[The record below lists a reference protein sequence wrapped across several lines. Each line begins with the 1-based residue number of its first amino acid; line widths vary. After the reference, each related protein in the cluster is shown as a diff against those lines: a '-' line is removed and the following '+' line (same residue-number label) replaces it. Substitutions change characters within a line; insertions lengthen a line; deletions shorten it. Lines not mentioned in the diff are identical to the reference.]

1 MAPRAYWKGYLKL
14 SLVSCPIT
22 LAPATS
28 SADKI
33 SFHRINKKTGHRLR
47 QQLIDEGSGE
57 PVDREDVGRG
67 YAASK
72 RDYIE
77 VGDEELAKIKI
88 ESTHTIDIDSF
99 VPRSEIDDRY
109 INTPY
114 YLAPDG
120 KVGQDAFAVI
130 RDAIREKGMVALG
143 RVVLTNREH
152 PLMIEPWDKG
162 LLATTLHY
170 PYEIRD
176 DKAYFDRRKRPLRL
190 QIDAAFESWAGESLP
205 SSTGSGL

>member
-1 MAPRAYWKGYLKL
+1 
-14 SLVSCPIT
+14 
-22 LAPATS
+22 
-28 SADKI
+28 
-33 SFHRINKKTGHRLR
+33 
-47 QQLIDEGSGE
+47 
-57 PVDREDVGRG
+57 
-67 YAASK
+67 
-72 RDYIE
+72 
-77 VGDEELAKIKI
+77 
-88 ESTHTIDIDSF
+88 IDSF

-120 KVGQDAFAVI
+120 NVGQDAFAVI

-152 PLMIEPWDKG
+152 PVMIEPWDKG

-176 DKAYFDRRKRPLRL
+176 DKDYFEDIPDLKLPKDMKELAAHIVDGKASHFDPGKFEDHYEAALTKLLQAKQHGRKIEEIGEAPRP
-190 QIDAAFESWAGESLP
+190 SK
-205 SSTGSGL
+205 

>member
-1 MAPRAYWKGYLKL
+1 M
-14 SLVSCPIT
+14 
-22 LAPATS
+22 
-28 SADKI
+28 
-33 SFHRINKKTGHRLR
+33 
-47 QQLIDEGSGE
+47 E
-57 PVDREDVGRG
+57 
-67 YAASK
+67 
-72 RDYIE
+72 
-77 VGDEELAKIKI
+77 DEELAKIKI

-152 PLMIEPWDKG
+152 PVMIEPWDKG

-176 DKAYFDRRKRPLRL
+176 DKAYFEDIPDLKLPEEMKQLAAHIVDSKASHFDPSKFEDHYEAALVKLLQAKQKGRKIEEIGEAPRPSKVVSLMDALRAS
-190 QIDAAFESWAGESLP
+190 IEKDKAGEAK
-205 SSTGSGL
+205 GSKRKPARKKRA